1 MYSCHLFLISS
12 ASVRYIPFLS
22 RNGIDLLELTLKKK
36 DDLFIIGN
44 WNAKVGNQEI
54 PEITGNFGLGE
65 QNEAGKGYQI
75 LPRKCTSHRKCS
87 FSTTQG
93 TT

>member
-1 MYSCHLFLISS
+1 MSQ
-12 ASVRYIPFLS
+12 P
-22 RNGIDLLELTLKKK
+22 LTLKKLMLTSFTNLQDFLELTTTTTK

-65 QNEAGKGYQI
+65 QNEAGKGY
-75 LPRKCTSHRKCS
+75 LNSAKKMH
-87 FSTTQG
+87 
-93 TT
+93 